1 MTMAQGASARALA
14 SRINASVVR
23 EGLSLE
29 TVLRQSEMSSP
40 RDSSLVRA
48 LCFGALRWHHRLQW
62 QASQLLTKPLKRRDA
77 ELAALIRVG
86 LYQLQWLRIPD
97 HAAVAASVGAAECL
111 GRASAK
117 GLVNAVLR
125 RFLREGEEL
134 TRRMAGVSE
143 AVTSHPG
150 WMLERLKTEWP
161 AKWRQIIASNNK
173 PPPMWLRVNARRT
186 TTSQYLAALSEA
198 GIAGQCAEE
207 PASAVLLAEPQA
219 MSTLPGFA
227 DGHVSVQDAGAQL
240 AAGLLNLKPSMRI
253 LDACAA
259 PGGKSA
265 HILESCPE
273 INELVAVDRDADR
286 LAVVDAE
293 FQRLGLTGTLIHGDA
308 AAPAEWWDERPFDR
322 ILVDAPCSA
331 LGVIR
336 RHPDIKVLRRA
347 EDIGRAAKTQR
358 ALLRGLWPLLAP
370 GGRLLYSTCTTS
382 RDENQKQIELFIE
395 EAPAI
400 HRPVATIGSSR
411 QILPGEA
418 NMDGFFY
425 AWVEKAE

>member
-1 MTMAQGASARALA
+1 
-14 SRINASVVR
+14 
-23 EGLSLE
+23 
-29 TVLRQSEMSSP
+29 
-40 RDSSLVRA
+40 
-48 LCFGALRWHHRLQW
+48 
-62 QASQLLTKPLKRRDA
+62 
-77 ELAALIRVG
+77 
-86 LYQLQWLRIPD
+86 
-97 HAAVAASVGAAECL
+97 
-111 GRASAK
+111 
-117 GLVNAVLR
+117 
-125 RFLREGEEL
+125 
-134 TRRMAGVSE
+134 
-143 AVTSHPG
+143 
-150 WMLERLKTEWP
+150 
-161 AKWRQIIASNNK
+161 
-173 PPPMWLRVNARRT
+173 
-186 TTSQYLAALSEA
+186 
-198 GIAGQCAEE
+198 
-207 PASAVLLAEPQA
+207 
-219 MSTLPGFA
+219 
-227 DGHVSVQDAGAQL
+227 
-240 AAGLLNLKPSMRI
+240 MRI

-265 HILESCPE
+265 HVLESCPE
-273 INELVAVDRDADR
+273 INELVAVDWDADR

-293 FQRLGLTGTLIHGDA
+293 FRRLRLTGTLIHGDA

-382 RDENQKQIELFIE
+382 RDENQEQIQLFIE

-418 NMDGFFY
+418 NMDGFYY
-425 AWVEKAE
+425 AWVEKAG